1 MKTIK
6 VDLPQE
12 FDNIYLYPLS
22 DVHIEDP
29 AHNHKALLK
38 WREEVLEADDRFV
51 LLNGDLVNMATR
63 GSVSD
68 VYSATMTPDE
78 AMTKMVEFLEP
89 IKHKILAV
97 TSGNHDGR
105 AYKESGID
113 ATRRICREL
122 GIEDKYS
129 TDAVVLFISFGK
141 SKGREVRKQIYSIF
155 MRHGTGAGGRKVG
168 SRANSLE
175 DAMNIADCELYIQG
189 HTHQSITFRKSFLR
203 ADLRAKKMIPV
214 EKVFL
219 NLNAW
224 LNYEGYGVAFGYHP
238 PSIIHPVVKLNGFS
252 KKIEVKL

>member
-12 FDNIYLYPLS
+12 FENIYLYPLS

-29 AHNHKALLK
+29 AHDHKALLK
-38 WREEVLEADDRFV
+38 WREEVLESKDRFV
-51 LLNGDLVNMATR
+51 LLNGDLVNMATKN
-63 GSVSD
+63 SVSD
-68 VYSATMTPDE
+68 VYSATLTPDE
-78 AMTKMVEFLEP
+78 AMSKMVEFLEP
-89 IKHKILAV
+89 IKDRILAV
-97 TSGNHDGR
+97 TSGNHDSR

-122 GIEDKYS
+122 GIEEKYS
-129 TDAVVLFISFGK
+129 AEAIVLFISFGK
-141 SKGREVRKQIYSIF
+141 SKGRDIRKQIYSIF
-155 MRHGTGAGGRKVG
+155 MRHGSGGGRKVG
-168 SRANSLE
+168 AKANSLE
-175 DAMNIADCELYIQG
+175 DAMGVADCELYIQG

-203 ADLRAKKMIPV
+203 ADLRAKKLIPV

-224 LNYEGYGVAFGYHP
+224 LKYEGYGVSHGYHP
-238 PSIIHPVVKLNGFS
+238 PSIVHPVVKLHGFS